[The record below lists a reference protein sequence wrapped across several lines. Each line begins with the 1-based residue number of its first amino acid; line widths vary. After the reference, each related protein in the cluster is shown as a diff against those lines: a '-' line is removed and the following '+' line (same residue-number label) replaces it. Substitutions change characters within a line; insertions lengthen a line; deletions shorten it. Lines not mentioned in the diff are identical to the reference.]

1 MRSKILFTAV
11 SAAFLLSA
19 SAYAAGTGKSCLA
32 SECRA
37 GSKAVTYAT
46 KAEPYYACPTRE
58 LATYSNF
65 VLGLLAMH
73 VSLGGGMPNI
83 SDKTGEPEYLD
94 VGGKPNETRLILTS
108 LRQKAGVTTFDQAVA
123 RCAQGRNG
131 TRVVVMNNPQDETV
145 IWVVDE
151 SKKAAFWM
159 PKAHLDSR

>member
-1 MRSKILFTAV
+1 MRSKALFMAAAVASILGAP
-11 SAAFLLSA
+11 AH
-19 SAYAAGTGKSCLA
+19 AAGAAKSCLA
-32 SECRA
+32 NECPA
-37 GSKAVTYAT
+37 GSKAVTYAA

-83 SDKTGEPEYLD
+83 SDRTGEPEYPD

-108 LRQKAGVTTFDQAVA
+108 LRQKAGVSTFDQAVS
-123 RCAQGRNG
+123 RCVQGRNG

-145 IWVVDE
+145 IWVTDE
-151 SKKAAFWM
+151 AKKAAFWM
-159 PKAHLDSR
+159 PKAHLDRR